1 MKKLTALL
9 LTLILMISIAI
20 PALSESTNGTY
31 DSAKQFIAA
40 LEKED
45 IGYDYLGVDS
55 HEYDVVNVELEGDN
69 TTVSLYFYFNSD
81 GEDVAI
87 RVWDLITYDEAMDD
101 AVVRAANTLN
111 QNYRFAYFYGDTDFT
126 VTGSMDVIFHDGDD
140 IGAICYDAMMF
151 VADVC
156 DTVYPDLLP
165 YSNQ

>member
-1 MKKLTALL
+1 MKKLTVLL
-9 LTLILMISIAI
+9 LTLLLISGMTL
-20 PALSESTNGTY
+20 PALAKSTDGTY

-55 HEYDVVNVELEGDN
+55 NDYDVVNVDLTGEN
-69 TTVSLYFYFNSD
+69 ITVSLYFYFNSD

-140 IGAICYDAMMF
+140 IGAICYDAMMI

-156 DTVYPDLLP
+156 DTVYPDLQQ